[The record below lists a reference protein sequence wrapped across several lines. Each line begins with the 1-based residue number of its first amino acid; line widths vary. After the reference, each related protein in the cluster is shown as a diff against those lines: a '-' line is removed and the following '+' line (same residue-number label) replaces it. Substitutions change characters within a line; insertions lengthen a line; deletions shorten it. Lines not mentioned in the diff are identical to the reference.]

1 MEVKT
6 DFHLFMILIFLSYLL
21 SLSCAQ
27 NFKREKQGVSFAKFV
42 KASSVKLDV
51 SRLASLKV
59 SRVGECTFEC
69 VSNQDCYSVNF
80 RASLDGKHSCELLK
94 TDKFRRS
101 SNFVASGEFDHYY
114 IKVKLRKSFRYFRYI
129 QNNNNNKKKTSMKYP
144 IKNSFFSEQGV
155 LCHCI

>member
-6 DFHLFMILIFLSYLL
+6 DFHLFMILIILSYLL
-21 SLSCAQ
+21 SLTCAQ

-59 SRVGECTFEC
+59 SRVGECTFKC
-69 VSNQDCYSVNF
+69 INNQDCYSVNF
-80 RASLDGKHSCELLK
+80 GASLDGKHSCELLK
-94 TDKFRRS
+94 MDRFRQS
-101 SNFVASGEFDHYY
+101 SKLVASGEFDHYY
-114 IKVKLRKSFRYFRYI
+114 IKVKLSKSYRYFRYI
-129 QNNNNNKKKTSMKYP
+129 QNNNNNNKKTSMKYP
-144 IKNSFFSEQGV
+144 IKNSFSSEQGI